1 MTDTLS
7 HKADLALAE
16 ITDNGGLLNPEQN
29 TTFIQ
34 TLMDSPT
41 LLGQV
46 RVYPMNASRAEIN
59 KIGLGKR
66 IMRAARNSSTN
77 SGGPYEGA
85 EDNGSNGR
93 YVRKADRS
101 APTTNKITLET
112 KETIAEVRIPYEVL
126 EDNIE
131 RGGMAN
137 TVLQL
142 IAGRAALDFEELIL
156 LGDKGSADP
165 YLALV
170 DGVLKRANQNVFDCG
185 NEAVRPEIF
194 NEVKKQIPTAYRRNT
209 AANRFF
215 VHPDIESDYRVKQA
229 VGRQTGLGDAL
240 LTGSAPLPVLGSGM
254 AGAALMPLDQFIYTN
269 PQNIIFGV
277 QRSLRVEQDRDIR
290 AREVVIVLTAR
301 VDVQIEALE
310 AISKA
315 IHLGDSAWAPTD
327 G

>member
-1 MTDTLS
+1 MSDTLS

-46 RVYPMNASRAEIN
+46 RVFPMSASRAEIN
-59 KIGLGKR
+59 KIGLGQR
-66 IMRAARNSSTN
+66 IMRAARNSGT
-77 SGGPYEGA
+77 GHTGA
-85 EDNGSNGR
+85 ADDGSNGR
-93 YVRKADRS
+93 YVRAADRS
-101 APTTNKITLET
+101 APTTGKITLET

-142 IAGRAALDFEELIL
+142 IAGRSALDFEELIL

-185 NEAVRPEIF
+185 DEAVRPEIF
-194 NEVKKQIPTAYRRNT
+194 NEVKKQIPTAYRRVT
-209 AANRFF
+209 SANRFF

-240 LTGSAPLPVLGSGM
+240 LTGTAPLPVLGSGM
-254 AGAALMPLDQFIYTN
+254 AGAAMMPLDQFVYTN

-277 QRSLRVEQDRDIR
+277 QRNLRIEQDRDIR
-290 AREVVIVLTAR
+290 SREVIIVLTAR

-315 IHLGDSAWAPTD
+315 INLGDSAWAPGD
-327 G
+327 A